1 MPNFHPYSV
10 RYPLP
15 LISLG
20 RGDETDDLNRL
31 VNGSLAAATRFKAI
45 EENLRNPPGPSGGWQ
60 QFPLYPA
67 WFGWPNP
74 AKRPLYGA
82 FCLKMNVGQRS
93 ANNRSRAQIGFL
105 KNGRLSK
112 GSGVSL
118 GRADDLLGLNG
129 RRKDLRFPGLN

>member
-1 MPNFHPYSV
+1 V
-10 RYPLP
+10 
-15 LISLG
+15 
-20 RGDETDDLNRL
+20 
-31 VNGSLAAATRFKAI
+31 AAVSPF
-45 EENLRNPPGPSGGWQ
+45 Q
-60 QFPLYPA
+60 A

-82 FCLKMNVGQRS
+82 FCLKMNVGRRF

-118 GRADDLLGLNG
+118 ERADDQRHACRAKGDVQADNLGEFFG
-129 RRKDLRFPGLN
+129 RTIESSAPTE